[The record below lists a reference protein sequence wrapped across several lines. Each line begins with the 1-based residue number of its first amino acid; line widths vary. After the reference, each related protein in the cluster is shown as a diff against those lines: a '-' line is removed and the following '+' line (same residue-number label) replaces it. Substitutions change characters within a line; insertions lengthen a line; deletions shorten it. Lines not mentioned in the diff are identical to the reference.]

1 MTQVF
6 SIFNRSD
13 QPTVT
18 FEAGEAILHEG
29 DEGHEF
35 YVIME
40 GEADVLRHGK
50 TLYSLGPGEL
60 FGEMALIDASP
71 RSADVIAKTHCKL
84 AVVNESRFLF
94 LVQHNPY
101 FALMVMRVMAER
113 LRCLDN
119 QITNS

>member
-1 MTQVF
+1 MPTVF
-6 SIFNRSD
+6 TIFNRSD
-13 QPTVT
+13 QETAV
-18 FEAGEAILHEG
+18 FEPGDAIIHDG

-35 YVIME
+35 YAIME
-40 GEADVLRHGK
+40 GEAEVVHNGKVLQLLK
-50 TLYSLGPGEL
+50 PGEI

-71 RSADVIAKTHCKL
+71 RSADVIARTGCRL

-113 LRCLDN
+113 LRSLDERLAN
-119 QITNS
+119 T

>member
-18 FEAGEAILHEG
+18 FETGEAILHEG

-113 LRCLDN
+113 LRFLDN